1 MARPILMLFLDLF
14 QAIESTQ
21 ERNVA
26 MTTRNYISPSLIGLA
41 MLCGTAVAV
50 AAGPGA
56 GGQMPP
62 MPVEAQPVT
71 VGKVVRS
78 IESVGTLRANE
89 SVVLRPEVQ
98 GRVEKILFDEGQPV
112 KAGQPMV
119 QLDDDQYRAEL
130 AEAIA
135 NRNLSEANYRR
146 AQELIKRKVASQT
159 DLDKARAEMEANAAR
174 VALKRE
180 ALSKMTLNAP
190 FDGIAG
196 LREVSVG
203 DVVSPGQALMH
214 VVAIDPIKVDFR
226 VPEIYVDQVQTG
238 QALQITLD
246 AFPGEHFQGEVY
258 AIDPQ
263 IDTRGRSILL
273 RATIPNNDARLRPG
287 LFARVTLALEVYD
300 NAITVPEEAV
310 VPRGNT
316 QLIYRIKDG
325 KTDIVPVKLGIR
337 RDAMVQVT
345 EGLSPKDV
353 VITAGQIKLRP
364 GAPVNPVNL
373 NKPDKAEGAAAQ

>member
-1 MARPILMLFLDLF
+1 
-14 QAIESTQ
+14 
-21 ERNVA
+21 VA
-26 MTTRNYISPSLIGLA
+26 MTTSMHKLTSAAGFSLLLSLFSGA
-41 MLCGTAVAV
+41 AA
-50 AAGPGA
+50 AAGPE
-56 GGQMPP
+56 GGKMPP

-89 SVVLRPEVQ
+89 SVILRPEVQ

-135 NRNLSEANYRR
+135 NRNLSDANFRR
-146 AQELIKRKVASQT
+146 TKELIKRKVTSQT
-159 DLDKARAEMEANAAR
+159 DLDKAKAELAANDAR

-203 DVVSPGQALMH
+203 DVVSPGQSLMH

-226 VPEIYVDQVQTG
+226 VPEIYVDKVHTG
-238 QALQITLD
+238 QSLSITLD
-246 AFPGEHFQGEVY
+246 AFPGESFQGEVY
-258 AIDPQ
+258 AIDPL

-273 RATIPNNDARLRPG
+273 RATIPNSDARLRPG
-287 LFARVTLALEVYD
+287 LFARVMLALQVYD
-300 NAITVPEEAV
+300 NAISVPEEAV
-310 VPRGNT
+310 VPRGDK

-325 KTDIVPVKLGIR
+325 KADIVPVKLGIR

-345 EGLSPKDV
+345 EGLSPSDV
-353 VITAGQIKLRP
+353 VITAGQIKVRP
-364 GAPVNPVNL
+364 GAAVNPVNL

>member
-1 MARPILMLFLDLF
+1 VATTTPKQKLIT
-14 QAIESTQ
+14 QAGLSLLLVMWTC
-21 ERNVA
+21 VA
-26 MTTRNYISPSLIGLA
+26 M
-41 MLCGTAVAV
+41 
-50 AAGPGA
+50 AAGPA
-56 GGQMPP
+56 GGKMPP

-71 VGKVVRS
+71 VGKIVRT

-89 SVVLRPEVQ
+89 SVVLRPEMQ
-98 GRVEKILFDEGQPV
+98 GRVEKILFEEGQPV
-112 KAGQPMV
+112 KASQPMV

-146 AQELIKRKVASQT
+146 TQELIKRKVTSQT
-159 DLDKARAEMEANAAR
+159 DLDKAKAELAANDAR

-180 ALSKMTLNAP
+180 ALSKMTLDAP

-226 VPEIYVDQVQTG
+226 VPEMYVGQVRTG
-238 QALQITLD
+238 QALAITVD
-246 AFPGEHFQGEVY
+246 AFPGEQFQGEVY

-263 IDTRGRSILL
+263 IDIRGRSILL
-273 RATIPNNDARLRPG
+273 RATIPNGDARLRPG
-287 LFARVTLALEVYD
+287 LFARVELALQQYD
-300 NAITVPEEAV
+300 NAISVPEEAI
-310 VPRGNT
+310 VPMGNK
-316 QLIYRIKDG
+316 QLVYRIKDG

-337 RDAMVQVT
+337 RKAMVQVV
-345 EGLSPKDV
+345 EGLSPGDV

-373 NKPDKAEGAAAQ
+373 NKGAGAEGAAAK